1 MPLLLAQLS
10 AGDKF
15 DGFEGLSLALLT
27 IASLLLGGW
36 IGAAAVRWFV
46 SRPRLPEPMP
56 PTNEL
61 GSESAAIA
69 NFLVNR
75 CKVTR
80 LAVPATFLDLAA
92 KKLISVDMLDL
103 DHGVVRLRAGAD
115 PGKLPE
121 HERHIYSLIQSRATG
136 GSAPLEVL
144 EVHDSDKWFKSFRKH
159 VVAEARRLHLAANR
173 WTRFDYIGLGG
184 SLAVIYLLF
193 AAAFATADL
202 FVESN
207 PTSDEDF
214 TRGDWL
220 WVAGIGW
227 AVSMAGMGS
236 LRSLRETNKGRS
248 AAAHWLGYRDYCRQ
262 TKTFEDLPPA
272 AVTVWERYLSCAV
285 AVGSAHDTAEALP
298 FATEDPEVAWSRST
312 GSWRQIRV
320 EYPRR
325 FGFGQAPWKAIFEGL
340 GRTALFGG
348 LVFFILPVLL
358 PIVFD
363 VRDEVFEDV
372 SSSDEAKL
380 RWVVGGA
387 VLFMVL
393 LALFWGSYGLAG
405 AFRLFRGLGDL
416 GKPVVQ
422 EGEVVKVHAS
432 RVAIDDGDEETTAWF
447 IPPGSPSLSRG
458 QRIRV
463 TRTPHLHH
471 VQRIEVL

>member
-1 MPLLLAQLS
+1 MFLVQLIDG
-10 AGDKF
+10 GDKF

-27 IASLLLGGW
+27 IASMAMGGW
-36 IGAAAVRWFV
+36 LGLAIVRWFM

-61 GSESAAIA
+61 GSESAAIV

-92 KKLISVDMLDL
+92 KKLIAVDMLDL

-115 PGKLPE
+115 PGRLPE
-121 HERHIYSLIQSRATG
+121 HERHVYSLIQSRATG

-144 EVHDSDKWFKSFRKH
+144 EVLDSGKWFKAFRKH
-159 VVAEARRLHLAANR
+159 VVAEARRLHLTGNR
-173 WTRFDYIGLGG
+173 WTRFDYVGLGG

-202 FVESN
+202 FVEGN

-214 TRGDWL
+214 TRSDWL

-236 LRSLRETNKGRS
+236 LRSLRETSKGRS

-262 TKTFEDLPPA
+262 TRTFEDLPPA

-320 EYPRR
+320 EYPKRL
-325 FGFGQAPWKAIFEGL
+325 GFGQTPWKAVFEGL
-340 GRTALFGG
+340 GRLVLYGG
-348 LVFFILPVLL
+348 LAVLILPILV
-358 PIVFD
+358 PIVFE
-363 VRDEVFEDV
+363 VRDDIFADV
-372 SSSDEAKL
+372 DSSDEAKL
-380 RWVVGGA
+380 RWVVAGVILFQA
-387 VLFMVL
+387 VLGAYWIVN
-393 LALFWGSYGLAG
+393 ALAG
-405 AFRLFRGLGDL
+405 AIRLVRGLADL
-416 GKPVVQ
+416 GQPVTQ
-422 EGEVVKVHAS
+422 EGEVVKVHAG
-432 RVAIDDGDEETTAWF
+432 RVAIDDGDEETTAWL
-447 IPPGSPSLSRG
+447 IPPGSPSVSRG

-471 VQRIEVL
+471 VTRIEPL